1 MKKILFLSSFRNLS
15 ISSSLYEP
23 FTLLPGI
30 NISNSKSLKFEVI
43 DDQIVENI
51 GQIELDYLVNSPNFV
66 LCEFSEEDLQGNDL
80 REFLLVLLIW
90 IKGLFRSAWVLFDH
104 NMDCDAAYL
113 FLYNEDTIVKCS
125 SNFLA
130 QRSIRA
136 DCSEE
141 EICLNERDL
150 NRWKRIH
157 HEISAYLYAKE
168 SHELRFSM
176 EKGYC
181 RTGRALNFVESARVS
196 LNVGFKI
203 AHYISAF
210 EALFSTSTSELSYRL
225 SERVAFF
232 LAAHGHS
239 KMEVFKNVKAA
250 YDVRSRFV
258 HGTAASDAKIDEMMK
273 LSVCCDKYLRS
284 IVHLLFGEKNLKRKI
299 DVDAK
304 SLDNY
309 FNRLILR

>member
-15 ISSSLYEP
+15 ISSSLDEP

-30 NISNSKSLKFEVI
+30 NISNCNSLKFEVI
-43 DDQIVENI
+43 DEQIAEKI
-51 GQIELDYLVNSPNFV
+51 GRIELDYFIKSPNFV
-66 LCEFSEEDLQGNDL
+66 LCELSEEDLRGSDL
-80 REFLLVLLIW
+80 EEFLLVLLIW

-113 FLYNEDTIVKCS
+113 FLYDEDTVLKCS

-136 DCSEE
+136 DCSEK
-141 EICLNERDL
+141 EIRLNQRDL
-150 NRWKRIH
+150 KRWERMH
-157 HEISAYLYAKE
+157 HKINTYLHTKE
-168 SHELRFSM
+168 SHDLRFSM

-181 RTGRALNFVESARVS
+181 RSGRALNFIESARVS

-210 EALFSTSTSELSYRL
+210 EALFSTSTSELSHKL

-232 LAAHGHS
+232 LADQGYS
-239 KMEVFKNVKAA
+239 RMEVFKNVKAA
-250 YDVRSRFV
+250 YDVRSKFV
-258 HGTAASDAKIDEMMK
+258 HGTGASDAKIDEMVK

-284 IVHLLFGEKNLKRKI
+284 NC
-299 DVDAK
+299 A
-304 SLDNY
+304 
-309 FNRLILR
+309 FNVWGKEFKEED